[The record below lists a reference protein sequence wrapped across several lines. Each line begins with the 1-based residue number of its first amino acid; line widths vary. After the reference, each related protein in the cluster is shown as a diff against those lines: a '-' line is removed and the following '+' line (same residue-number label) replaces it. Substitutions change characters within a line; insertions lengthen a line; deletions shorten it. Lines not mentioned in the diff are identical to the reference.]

1 MTQCR
6 RAVMIV
12 DDDHDVR
19 EALREVLQD
28 SGYLVSEAGNGQ
40 DALEMLRGDGPR
52 PCVIL
57 LDIMMPVMDGWQFRA
72 AQSSDPVL
80 SEIPVIVLSAH
91 GHVHRASEPIA
102 ATAYLKKPV
111 QLPPLL
117 ATVAR
122 YCDPD

>member
-1 MTQCR
+1 
-6 RAVMIV
+6 MIV

-28 SGYLVSEAGNGQ
+28 NGYDVVEAGNGQ
-40 DALEMLRGDGPR
+40 DALAMLRGEGPR
-52 PCVIL
+52 PCLIL

-72 AQSSDPVL
+72 VQREDPTL
-80 SEIPVIVLSAH
+80 SAIPVIVLTAH
-91 GHVHRASEPIA
+91 GHVARGSEVMD

-122 YCDPD
+122 YCPEG

>member
-1 MTQCR
+1 
-6 RAVMIV
+6 MIV

-28 SGYLVSEAGNGQ
+28 HGYEVVEAGNGQ
-40 DALEMLRGDGPR
+40 DALVMLRGEGPR
-52 PCVIL
+52 PCLIL

-72 AQSSDPVL
+72 AQRDDPSL
-80 SEIPVIVLSAH
+80 SAIPVVVLTAH
-91 GHVHRASEPIA
+91 GANGETGEMTP
-102 ATAYLKKPV
+102 TAYLKKPI

-122 YCDPD
+122 YCAPD